1 MNKQEEKTYTRIQY
15 FIEYLT
21 GGKFK
26 DTRLYK
32 IDSFDKIP
40 EHPLVESA
48 YAYKLVKQITE
59 YSEFNNKVQ
68 NLSFEYEKN
77 IWYLPS
83 AFVYNRQE
91 LNFENPK
98 FKHLINSTKQK
109 FIKDRKL
116 NFHEFDEN
124 VDVVPKLIK

>member
-1 MNKQEEKTYTRIQY
+1 MIDNQKTYTRIQY

-21 GGKFK
+21 GGILN
-26 DTRLYK
+26 DSRIYK

-40 EHPLVESA
+40 EQPLVESA
-48 YAYKLVKQITE
+48 YAYRLAKQVTE

-77 IWYLPS
+77 VWYLPS
-83 AFVYNRQE
+83 AFVYNKQE

-98 FKHLINSTKQK
+98 FKHLKNSDKQK